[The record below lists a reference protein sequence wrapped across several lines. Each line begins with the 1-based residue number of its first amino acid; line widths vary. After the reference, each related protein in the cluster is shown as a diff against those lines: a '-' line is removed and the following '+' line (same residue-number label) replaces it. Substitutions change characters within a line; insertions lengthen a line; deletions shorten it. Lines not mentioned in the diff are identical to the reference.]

1 MEAGSTTLPSGLSID
16 ELLDWRPG
24 LGVISVCVAV
34 DPGDRG
40 EGWLTELRNQLKSA
54 VEAGDDGHERG
65 RALAVAAQRVLDR
78 FDEKELPSGRC
89 QIGFCEV
96 TGEDNARDIW
106 TAAQL
111 DGFRTSASYGER
123 PRLTSLLKLLDEG
136 AAIGALAV
144 SAERVHL
151 FESQLG
157 ALDLVHDWEA
167 EMYMRDWRERKSQKP
182 ANLARTQGASASG
195 RDQFDQRLEHNR
207 ARFLEETG
215 KLADAEARR
224 RGWGRLIAFGD
235 PEQVREL
242 SEGVQKG
249 TELELA
255 EEANVISE
263 PRGKVLERVTA
274 AVAEGNRRR
283 ERELIER
290 AVEGSRTP
298 DGHGALGLIDV
309 QRALNEGRVEHLILD
324 ATAERRELADVEDEV
339 VERALRTS
347 AKVTP
352 ADDAAAERVR
362 EHGGVAAI
370 LRY

>member
-1 MEAGSTTLPSGLSID
+1 METGATTLPSGLPID
-16 ELLDWRPG
+16 ELLDCGPD

-34 DPGDRG
+34 DPGNRG
-40 EGWLTELRNQLKSA
+40 EGWLTELRNELKAA
-54 VEAGDDGHERG
+54 VEGGDDGHERG
-65 RALAVAAQRVLDR
+65 RALAATAQRVLDR
-78 FDEKELPSGRC
+78 FDEEELSSGRC

-96 TGEDNARDIW
+96 TGERNARDIW
-106 TAAQL
+106 IAAQL
-111 DGFRTSASYGER
+111 DGFRTAASYADR
-123 PRLTSLLKLLDEG
+123 PRLTPLLKLLDEG
-136 AAIGALAV
+136 ATVGAVAV

-151 FESQLG
+151 FEWGLG
-157 ALDLVHDWEA
+157 AIDLVHDWEA

-215 KLADAEARR
+215 GLADAEARK
-224 RGWGRLIAFGD
+224 RGWRRLIAFGD
-235 PEQVREL
+235 PEQVREF

-249 TELELA
+249 TELKLA

-263 PRGKVLERVTA
+263 PRGKVLERVNA

-283 ERELIER
+283 GLELIER

-298 DGHGALGLIDV
+298 DGHGAVGVVDV
-309 QRALNEGRVEHLILD
+309 QSSLNEGRVEHLILD
-324 ATAERRELADVEDEV
+324 ADAENRELADVEDEV

-347 AKVTP
+347 AKITP
-352 ADDAAAERVR
+352 VEDVAAERVR

>member
-1 MEAGSTTLPSGLSID
+1 M
-16 ELLDWRPG
+16 
-24 LGVISVCVAV
+24 ISVCVAV

-40 EGWLTELRNQLKSA
+40 QGWLTELRNELNAA
-54 VEAGDDGHERG
+54 VEGGDDGHERG
-65 RALAVAAQRVLDR
+65 RALAAAGQRILDR
-78 FDEKELPSGRC
+78 FDEEELPSGRC
-89 QIGFCEV
+89 QIGYCEV
-96 TGEDNARDIW
+96 TGERNARDIW
-106 TAAQL
+106 TVAQM
-111 DGFRTSASYGER
+111 DGFRTAVSYGER

-136 AAIGALAV
+136 TAIGALAV

-151 FESQLG
+151 FGWELG

-182 ANLARTQGASASG
+182 ANLARTQGVSASG

-215 KLADAEARR
+215 RLADAEARR
-224 RGWGRLIAFGD
+224 RGWRRLIAFGD

-249 TELELA
+249 TELTLA
-255 EEANVISE
+255 DQANVISE
-263 PRGKVLERVTA
+263 PRGKVLERVNA
-274 AVAEGNRRR
+274 AVAEGNSRRQL
-283 ERELIER
+283 ELVGR

-298 DGHGALGLIDV
+298 DGNGALGLIDV
-309 QRALNEGRVEHLILD
+309 QRSLNEGRVEHLILD
-324 ATAERRELADVEDEV
+324 ADGESRELADVEDEV

-347 AKVTP
+347 AQVTP
-352 ADDAAAERVR
+352 VENDASERVR